1 MDMKK
6 IQTVRKN
13 STKEMVTLLN
23 LIHTEDSSD
32 NDHVWDAYIKE
43 AQRDYSL
50 LLEWLHSQLKTSM

>member
-1 MDMKK
+1 MKK

-32 NDHVWDAYIKE
+32 NDHV
-43 AQRDYSL
+43 
-50 LLEWLHSQLKTSM
+50 